1 MWIALAAA
9 VMLAASA
16 GTYALVRAGRRRSF
30 GSAVALS
37 AALIVVF
44 EALLVHLLSPYHAVG
59 RAGMLTGNAVI
70 AAAGFLVFKQ
80 RRPRRLFAPPWR
92 SVLLGL
98 RAAWVGPAGLLVA
111 VSAIEFVPNNWDS
124 MTYHLARVAYWLQ
137 NGSVAAYPTNIARQ
151 ITLPPGAEYLLLAL
165 QAISRSDRLA
175 NLVQFAAWL
184 ALVIAAGPLAR
195 TFGAPRR
202 VAPWAA
208 VLVGTLPLALLQ
220 ASSTQNDVIA
230 ALMAVAVIVA
240 SLPFLHR
247 RRHWRWPDV
256 ALLAAAGAAGLLVK
270 PTAVV
275 VAAPFVVWAFI
286 AAAGSFRHRRD
297 WAELAV
303 GLGVGVALLAAAAGP
318 ALATSL
324 AGPEASLTTAGFVY
338 PGVAEPLDRIVNA
351 LRGVAR
357 QIPLPAAITDRVA
370 PANTIGCTLSGRL
383 CAEALFAFREDYAGN
398 IGQALFVAA
407 ALVLGAIRWRAL
419 PLRSRL
425 ALINLP
431 AAWFLFHALF
441 RDNIWFTRLQLPL
454 LGLGALG
461 LVSFGARRGRKT
473 VGTAGLGAAMVAL
486 VAYGVVAASRNEA
499 RPPSI
504 FPPDIA
510 FAGSPEAYYVYARKG
525 VGQAHAAV
533 LKGLAESGCRRLGMY
548 IDGDS
553 YDYPLAWRA
562 MQAGVEVRHVVAAD
576 DWPCLIFSDRGAPP
590 PPPSGP
596 PWRPIAPFLYVAG
609 DSR

>member
-9 VMLAASA
+9 VMLTTSA

-37 AALIVVF
+37 AALVIVF
-44 EALLVHLLSPYHAVG
+44 EAMLLHLLSPYHAVG
-59 RAGMLTGNAVI
+59 RAGMLIGNVVI
-70 AAAGFLVFKQ
+70 AAAGFLVLMQ
-80 RRPRRLFAPPWR
+80 RRPTRVFAPPLR
-92 SVLLGL
+92 SILRGM
-98 RAAWVGPAGLLVA
+98 RAAWVAPAGLLVA
-111 VSAIEFVPNNWDS
+111 LSAIEFVPNNWDS

-137 NGSVAAYPTNIARQ
+137 DGSVGAYPTNIVRQ
-151 ITLPPGAEYLLLAL
+151 IKHPPGAEYLLLAL
-165 QAISRSDRLA
+165 QAIARSDRLA
-175 NLVQFAAWL
+175 NLVQLAAWL

-202 VAPWAA
+202 VAPWAG
-208 VLVGTLPLALLQ
+208 VLVGTLPLALLE

-230 ALMAVAVIVA
+230 ALIAVAVVVA

-256 ALLAAAGAAGLLVK
+256 ALLAATGAAGLLVK

-275 VAAPFVVWAFI
+275 VAAPFLAWAFI
-286 AAAGSFRHRRD
+286 AAGSSFRQRQD

-303 GLGVGVALLAAAAGP
+303 GLGVSAALLAAAAGP

-324 AGPEASLTTAGFVY
+324 VGSEVSSLTTGYVY
-338 PGVAEPLDRIVNA
+338 PGVAEPLDRLVNA
-351 LRGVAR
+351 MRGFAR
-357 QIPLPAAITDRVA
+357 QVPLPDAITDRIA
-370 PANTIGCTLSGRL
+370 PENTIGCTVPGRL

-398 IGQALFVAA
+398 IGQALFVAG

-425 ALINLP
+425 ALISLP

-441 RDNIWFTRLQLPL
+441 RDNIWLTRLQLPL
-454 LGLGALG
+454 FGLGVLG
-461 LVSFGARRGRKT
+461 LVSFGARRGRKA
-473 VGTAGLGAAMVAL
+473 VGAAGLGAAMVAL
-486 VAYGVVAASRNEA
+486 VAYGALTASRNEA

-504 FPPDIA
+504 FPLDVA

-525 VGQAHAAV
+525 VEQAHAAV
-533 LKGLAESGCRRLGMY
+533 LKGLADTGCRRLGMY
-548 IDGDS
+548 IGGDS

-562 MQAGVEVRHVVAAD
+562 MQAGVEVRHVVAPN

-596 PWRPIAPFLYVAG
+596 PWRASAPFQYVAG
-609 DSR
+609 AAR